1 MKKCFGILMLA
12 ITLLS
17 GITVLAQNTNSS
29 TTMSGP
35 SMNRS
40 MSSSRRRHHRRRHQ
54 RRWHRRHNMK
64 TGNANK
70 H

>member
-1 MKKCFGILMLA
+1 MKKSLGILMLA

-29 TTMSGP
+29 TTMQGPTMAGNSGH
-35 SMNRS
+35 
-40 MSSSRRRHHRRRHQ
+40 RRRHHRRGH
-54 RRWHRRHNMK
+54 RRWHRRASK

-70 H
+70 Q